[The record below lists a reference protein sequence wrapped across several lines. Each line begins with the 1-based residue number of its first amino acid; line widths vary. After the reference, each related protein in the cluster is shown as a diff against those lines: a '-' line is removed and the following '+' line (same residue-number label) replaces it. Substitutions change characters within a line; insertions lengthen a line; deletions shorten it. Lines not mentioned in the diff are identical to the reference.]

1 MGESSKLFISVVDD
15 DESVRRALIRLL
27 VNSGFTA
34 EVFSSAQEFL
44 NSAHLLDTECIIL
57 DLQMPGMSGL
67 ELQSHLAAAG
77 YHIPIVFHASH
88 LDDRVREQ
96 ALQGGA
102 VAVLGKPATDQDL
115 LAAIDSAVTPRDE
128 PDKD

>member
-1 MGESSKLFISVVDD
+1 MRELSKTPISVVDD
-15 DESVRRALIRLL
+15 DESVRRALKRLL
-27 VNSGFTA
+27 VSSGFTA

-44 NSAHLLDTECIIL
+44 NSAHLLDTGCIIL
-57 DLQMPGMSGL
+57 DVQMPGMSGL

-88 LDDRVREQ
+88 LNDQVREQ

-102 VAVLGKPATDQDL
+102 VAVLRKPATDQDL
-115 LAAIDSAVTPRDE
+115 LTAIESAVKLRDQ
-128 PDKD
+128 D